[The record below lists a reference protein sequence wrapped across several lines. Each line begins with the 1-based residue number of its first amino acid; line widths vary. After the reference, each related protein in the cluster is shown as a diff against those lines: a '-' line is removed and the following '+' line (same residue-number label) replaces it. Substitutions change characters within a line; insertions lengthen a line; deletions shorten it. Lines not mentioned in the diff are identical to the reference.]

1 MSEAKPLAY
10 FLIALVII
18 SLSYLKGG
26 GEMANRVLISGVN
39 TTNLPKFKNE
49 EIMQLL
55 KAVKAGDE
63 FARDKFVVANLRLV
77 LSVVQRFSGHCDKAD
92 DMFQVGCVGLLKAID
107 NFDDTLNVKF
117 STYAVPMI
125 IGEIRRF
132 LRDNNSVRVS
142 RSIRD
147 TAYKALQAKEK
158 YIKENNA
165 EPSLEEIAK
174 MIDLPLRDVIFA
186 LDAISE
192 TVSLNEPVYNDG
204 NETIRVMDQ
213 ISDERNCD
221 EVLFEKLSLGDAI
234 KNLSDREKEILLM
247 RYYVG
252 KTQMEVSEEVG
263 ISQAQVSRL
272 EKNALKTIKN
282 FIE

>member
-1 MSEAKPLAY
+1 
-10 FLIALVII
+10 
-18 SLSYLKGG
+18 
-26 GEMANRVLISGVN
+26 MANRVLISGVN
-39 TTNLPKFKNE
+39 TGNLPKFKNE

-117 STYAVPMI
+117 STYAVPMS

-158 YIKENNA
+158 FIKENNA

-174 MIDLPLRDVIFA
+174 MIDLPLKDVIFA

-234 KNLSDREKEILLM
+234 KNLSEREKEILLM

>member
-1 MSEAKPLAY
+1 MS
-10 FLIALVII
+10 
-18 SLSYLKGG
+18 
-26 GEMANRVLISGVN
+26 NRVVIAGVN
-39 TTNLPKFKNE
+39 TANLPKLKNT
-49 EIMQLL
+49 EIMELL
-55 KAVKAGDE
+55 KKVKQGDE

-107 NFDDTLNVKF
+107 NFDDTLNVRF

-147 TAYKALQAKEK
+147 VAYKSLQAKEK
-158 YIKENNA
+158 FIKENNA
-165 EPSLEEIAK
+165 EPTLEQIAQ
-174 MIDLPLRDVIFA
+174 MLDLPLRDVTFA

-192 TVSLNEPVYNDG
+192 TISLSDPIYNDG
-204 NETIRVMDQ
+204 NETIRIMDQ
-213 ISDERNCD
+213 IADEKHCD
-221 EVLFEKLSLGDAI
+221 DEIMEKLSLNDAI
-234 KNLSDREKEILLM
+234 KNLSEREKEILLM

-252 KTQMEVSEEVG
+252 KTQMEVSQEVG

-272 EKNALKTIKN
+272 EKNALKLIKN
-282 FIE
+282 YIE

>member
-1 MSEAKPLAY
+1 MSNR
-10 FLIALVII
+10 VII
-18 SLSYLKGG
+18 
-26 GEMANRVLISGVN
+26 AGVN
-39 TTNLPKFKNE
+39 TAHLPKLKNN
-49 EIMQLL
+49 EIMELL
-55 KAVKAGDE
+55 KQVKKGDE

-107 NFDDTLNVKF
+107 NFDDTLNVRF

-125 IGEIRRF
+125 VGEIRRF
-132 LRDNNSVRVS
+132 LRDNNSVRIS

-147 TAYKALQAKEK
+147 VAYKALQAKEK

-165 EPSLEEIAK
+165 EPSLEQIAE
-174 MIDLPLRDVIFA
+174 MIETPLKDVIFA

-192 TVSLNEPVYNDG
+192 TVSLSDPIYNDG
-204 NETIRVMDQ
+204 NEAISIMDQ
-213 ISDERNCD
+213 IADDKNCD
-221 EVLFEKLSLGDAI
+221 DAIMEKLSLGDAI